1 MAENSRGVLI
11 TGASG
16 GIGRATARAFAAR
29 GDCVAVHYRHNR
41 EGAERTLAALP
52 GSGHALVPG
61 DLRDTAAVLAIV
73 DHAVEALG
81 GVSVLV
87 NNAAEAP
94 LARTMHRI
102 DEVSFEDW
110 GAAWERM
117 IAVNLLGAAHL
128 SWAVARHLIATASP
142 GAIVNVG
149 SRGAFRGEPD
159 HPAYGATKAAL
170 HSLGQSMAIALAPHD
185 ISVTSVAP
193 GFISSERQAH
203 TLAGDAGEG
212 VRGQSPF
219 GRVGTPEE
227 VAEAIVYLASPAAK
241 WSSGAILDLNG
252 ASHMRM

>member
-1 MAENSRGVLI
+1 M
-11 TGASG
+11 
-16 GIGRATARAFAAR
+16 
-29 GDCVAVHYRHNR
+29 
-41 EGAERTLAALP
+41 
-52 GSGHALVPG
+52 
-61 DLRDTAAVLAIV
+61 
-73 DHAVEALG
+73 
-81 GVSVLV
+81 LV

-203 TLAGDAGEG
+203 TLAGQQHMAVGVAGL
-212 VRGQSPF
+212 VQPHLAR
-219 GRVGTPEE
+219 RLVLLRH
-227 VAEAIVYLASPAAK
+227 IV
-241 WSSGAILDLNG
+241 WQI
-252 ASHMRM
+252 M